1 MTKLSILLQYM
12 RLFKE
17 KAIHRFIIGML
28 IFVAA
33 YGKHTAAPQT
43 MIETE
48 CADTTRKGTWSV
60 LGSLLLCTPVH
71 YFWDGIGNGNCM
83 NVEAKWFSDAAVSIV
98 TDFILLSI
106 PMPFLK
112 GLNLP
117 YRQKAG
123 LIAVFAL
130 GGL

>member
-1 MTKLSILLQYM
+1 M
-12 RLFKE
+12 
-17 KAIHRFIIGML
+17 
-28 IFVAA
+28 
-33 YGKHTAAPQT
+33 
-43 MIETE
+43 
-48 CADTTRKGTWSV
+48 KG
-60 LGSLLLCTPVH
+60 
-71 YFWDGIGNGNCM
+71 DAKCM
-83 NVEAKWFSDAAVSIV
+83 NFAAKWFSDAAVNIL

>member
-1 MTKLSILLQYM
+1 
-12 RLFKE
+12 
-17 KAIHRFIIGML
+17 
-28 IFVAA
+28 
-33 YGKHTAAPQT
+33 
-43 MIETE
+43 
-48 CADTTRKGTWSV
+48 
-60 LGSLLLCTPVH
+60 
-71 YFWDGIGNGNCM
+71 M
-83 NVEAKWFSDAAVSIV
+83 NVEAKWFSDAAVHIL
-98 TDFILLSI
+98 TDIILLSI

>member
-1 MTKLSILLQYM
+1 
-12 RLFKE
+12 
-17 KAIHRFIIGML
+17 ML

-33 YGKHTAAPQT
+33 YGKPNLILFLPIPTQHRSLTNFPKT
-43 MIETE
+43 
-48 CADTTRKGTWSV
+48 GTWSIF
-60 LGSLLLCTPVH
+60 GSLFICTPIH
-71 YFWDGIGNGNCM
+71 YFWDQTGNAKCM
-83 NVEAKWFSDAAVSIV
+83 NVEAKWFSDAAVHIV
-98 TDFILLSI
+98 SDIILLSI

-130 GGL
+130 GGLWVNPSLIPVPEK

>member
-1 MTKLSILLQYM
+1 
-12 RLFKE
+12 
-17 KAIHRFIIGML
+17 
-28 IFVAA
+28 
-33 YGKHTAAPQT
+33 
-43 MIETE
+43 
-48 CADTTRKGTWSV
+48 
-60 LGSLLLCTPVH
+60 
-71 YFWDGIGNGNCM
+71 M
-83 NVEAKWFSDAAVSIV
+83 NFAAKWFSDATINIL

>member
-1 MTKLSILLQYM
+1 M
-12 RLFKE
+12 
-17 KAIHRFIIGML
+17 
-28 IFVAA
+28 
-33 YGKHTAAPQT
+33 
-43 MIETE
+43 
-48 CADTTRKGTWSV
+48 KG
-60 LGSLLLCTPVH
+60 
-71 YFWDGIGNGNCM
+71 DAKCM
-83 NVEAKWFSDAAVSIV
+83 NFAAKWFSDAAVNIL
-98 TDFILLSI
+98 TDFILLTI